1 MEVIVNDKGVGILSK
16 YDVTVNKTGRA
27 KGAMLLDTDKGF
39 FLLKEFKGTKRHLE
53 FEENLLNR
61 ISELGDISVDNIV
74 RDIEGNLVN
83 EDINGQKYLLRKW
96 YDAKD
101 MEAKNINHLMKAVSA
116 LGRLHSIINKIT
128 YENIYLNEC
137 FNIQESSTQL
147 VLEFEKHNREMKR
160 TRTFIRGKQK
170 KNEFESMVLESFDM
184 FYEDGIEVVEIAQK
198 KELDKFI
205 SGNMELG
212 RIVHGV

>member
-170 KNEFESMVLESFDM
+170 KNYINLLAV
-184 FYEDGIEVVEIAQK
+184 IW
-198 KELDKFI
+198 
-205 SGNMELG
+205 N
-212 RIVHGV
+212 

>member
-1 MEVIVNDKGVGILSK
+1 M
-16 YDVTVNKTGRA
+16 
-27 KGAMLLDTDKGF
+27 
-39 FLLKEFKGTKRHLE
+39 LKEFKGTKRHLE

>member
-1 MEVIVNDKGVGILSK
+1 MNDKSVGILSK

-53 FEENLLNR
+53 FEENLLNK

-83 EDINGQKYLLRKW
+83 EDIDGQKYLLRKW